1 LPAGLQKPISKLRWG
16 RKNEIAKVGI
26 MKMNMRYVHQLLIIL
41 SLAESLMAQSTVQS
55 ATIGPSS
62 VWQLPPQFMMIARA
76 ACDQSSS
83 SVFSDCMIGQM
94 AKAGAPADAV
104 RFSRELYTESHGEFG
119 VMTGFH
125 EESPV
130 SLAWVTYPLRANT
143 NYGLSL
149 VNGQPRIVNVEDLK
163 LLDVRTMKKSPRFQ
177 DLKRQFPNVDVWPG
191 DRGGKT
197 WPNSQVG
204 PTGLVQLT
212 VGYPLIDG
220 CHACAR
226 AGTAIFNWNFDARGK
241 FLGTSFQGMIAPPL
255 Q

>member
-1 LPAGLQKPISKLRWG
+1 
-16 RKNEIAKVGI
+16 
-26 MKMNMRYVHQLLIIL
+26 MRYARQLLAFL
-41 SLAESLMAQSTVQS
+41 SLAVSLTAQSKVQS

-62 VWQLPPQFMMIARA
+62 VWQMPPQFMTIARA

-83 SVFSDCMIGQM
+83 SSYGDCMIGQM

-104 RFSRELYTESHGEFG
+104 RFSQELYKGSHGEFG
-119 VMTGFH
+119 VMTGFK

-130 SLAWVTYPLRANT
+130 SFAWVTYPLRANT
-143 NYGLSL
+143 NYGLLL
-149 VNGQPRIVNVEDLK
+149 VNGQPRIINVEGLK
-163 LLDVRTMKKSPRFQ
+163 LLDVTTMKQSPQFR

-191 DRGGKT
+191 DRDGKI

-204 PTGLVQLT
+204 PNGEVQFT

-226 AGTAIFNWNFDARGK
+226 AGTAIFNWNFDARGR
-241 FLGTSFQGMIAPPL
+241 FLGTSFQGMIDPPL